1 MPAVLLSS
9 GRFGVL
15 AKRAVER
22 SSEFSP
28 DALAALVFSALW
40 VEAFANELLHRFGT
54 GRDDEMTEPLRR
66 LRTMANAA
74 DLSARDARLDVK
86 VQVIAASLTG
96 SPFDKGRQPY
106 QDFQL
111 LLRLRNDL
119 VHHKPETVNE
129 AEVEHEGAPL
139 MVPRQLH
146 ERVKSLVARGII
158 DTPDPKVFYSLVSL
172 LERPQVAQWAF
183 ETAARM
189 IRALA
194 DALPREGLRIMVLTG
209 QWALRDLPSAGSSA

>member
-9 GRFGVL
+9 GRFGML

-28 DALAALVFSALW
+28 DALAAIVFSALW
-40 VEAFANELLHRFGT
+40 VEAFANELLHRFET
-54 GRDDEMTEPLRR
+54 ARHDELTEPLRR

-96 SPFDKGRQPY
+96 SPFDRGRQPF

-119 VHHKPETVNE
+119 VHHRPETVDE
-129 AEVEHEGAPL
+129 VEVEHEGAPL
-139 MVPRQLH
+139 IIPRQLH
-146 ERVKSLVARGII
+146 ERVKSLVSRGII
-158 DTPDPKVFYSLVSL
+158 KTPDAKVFYSLVSL

-194 DALPREGLRIMVLTG
+194 DTLPSEGWRILVLTG
-209 QWALRDLPSAGSSA
+209 QWALHDQPAAGSSA